1 MFTKR
6 TSKPS
11 KGNKFYT
18 RKPKGYNTCVKGK
31 PTDECNALANC
42 VGYVEGRINEAV
54 SDELGEDVFKY
65 DTLYCNAE
73 NFIEKALTYKG
84 VIISD
89 VPVKGGIM
97 VWQKGDTL
105 SGDDGAGHVEFVEEV
120 TYKKGTIEV
129 ESIYDSAS
137 SYGGT
142 AFFNVKRTNA
152 NGRWGLGS
160 KYKFR
165 GCIVFPE
172 LAYLIPK
179 KPEPKPEPVKPKP
192 EPVKPKPVKPTIK
205 PGDYVIVNGRGRASS
220 KGTGATTRNYK
231 NKKMKVIRVVDN
243 KYPYG
248 LNQYGVGVTKQSKY
262 ITAWFDEDSV
272 KKV

>member
-31 PTDECNALANC
+31 PTDECDALSNC
-42 VGYVEGRINEAV
+42 VGYVEGRINEAISDV
-54 SDELGEDVFKY
+54 SGKDIFKY
-65 DTLYCNAE
+65 NTLHCNAE

-105 SGDDGAGHVEFVEEV
+105 KGKDGAGHVEFVEEV
-120 TYKKGTIEV
+120 TYKEGTIEV

-137 SYGGT
+137 AYGGT
-142 AFFNVKRTNA
+142 PFFNVKRTNA
-152 NGRWGLGS
+152 NGRWGLG
-160 KYKFR
+160 KGYKFR

-172 LAYLIPK
+172 LASLIPK
-179 KPEPKPEPVKPKP
+179 KPEPVKPEPKPEPVKP
-192 EPVKPKPVKPTIK
+192 EPTKLKVGDKVKIIGT
-205 PGDYVIVNGRGRASS
+205 GNGSSRGTSNTAYGIGWTRQVLRIWDGRA
-220 KGTGATTRNYK
+220 
-231 NKKMKVIRVVDN
+231 
-243 KYPYG
+243 YPY
-248 LNQYGVGVTKQSKY
+248 QVGNTSGTTGFYKADALQ
-262 ITAWFDEDSV
+262 
-272 KKV
+272 KK